1 MRTAQSRD
9 RYRRPLKNSMLA
21 LFTAGCATLAVTSC
35 SGGSGGTEAKPS
47 ATKASEKPSP
57 TASADPQAAAKK
69 ELLGAYD
76 HFWGEQVKAYSKG
89 TEKGTDLEKY
99 ASTEALARA
108 LGDLA
113 SLHGSGNVTSGKP
126 THDAKVTALGLT
138 KKLPDA
144 TITDCM
150 DVSKW
155 RTVNK
160 KTGKALATPK
170 GKLTRYVSIV
180 SAQKWGKQW
189 MITKVEPQHRSC

>member
-1 MRTAQSRD
+1 
-9 RYRRPLKNSMLA
+9 ML
-21 LFTAGCATLAVTSC
+21 FIAGCAALTVTAC
-35 SGGSGGTEAKPS
+35 SNGSTGTDAKP
-47 ATKASEKPSP
+47 APTKSASEKPSP

-69 ELLGAYD
+69 AVLGAYD
-76 HFWGEQVKAYSKG
+76 HFWDEQAKAYSQG

-108 LGDLA
+108 MGDLA

-126 THDAKVTALGLT
+126 THAAKVTALGLE

-160 KTGKALATPK
+160 KTGKALAAPK